1 MDFNMYV
8 PTKILFGAGTLNDLG
23 KQQLPGK
30 KAVIIISNGKS
41 TRANGYLS
49 RTEEQLAQADV
60 TTSVFDKI
68 HPNPLKETVMEG
80 AAFVKAQGADFIVA
94 LGGGS
99 VIDSAKAI
107 AVMAANPGDLW
118 DYIASGTGK
127 GQPIKNKPLPIV
139 AISTTAGTGSEADA
153 GCVIT
158 NPETNEKVGL
168 KTSDLFPVLCIEDPE
183 LMKSVPAHYTA
194 YQGFDALSHSLEGYI
209 SKFANLMSDMYAITA
224 IENVGRY
231 LARAVKN
238 GNDIEA
244 RTHVA
249 FGNILSGTVMCAG
262 TTSSQHSLEHA
273 LSAYHPNL
281 PHGAG
286 LIMLSRAYFGN
297 VIAHHACDERFIH
310 MAKAMGM
317 ENADKPED
325 FLTVLQKLLEDCGV
339 ADLKMSY
346 YGITPDEFPK
356 MQTTPWARWAPC
368 SPATALRLPKKTL
381 SASIRNHINN
391 LLLCAERKELL

>member
-8 PTKILFGAGTLNDLG
+8 PTKILFGAGTLNELG

-49 RTEEQLAQADV
+49 STEEQLAQAGV
-60 TTSVFDKI
+60 ATSVFDKI
-68 HPNPLKETVMEG
+68 QPNPLKETVMEG

-107 AVMAANPGDLW
+107 AVMATTPGDLW

-356 MQTTPWARWAPC
+356 MADNAMGPMGDLFACDRV
-368 SPATALRLPKKTL
+368 ALT
-381 SASIRNHINN
+381 
-391 LLLCAERKELL
+391 KEDVIGIYQKSYK

>member
-8 PTKILFGAGTLNDLG
+8 PTKILFGAGTLNELG

-49 RTEEQLAQADV
+49 HTEEQLAQAGV

-68 HPNPLKETVMEG
+68 QPNPLKETVMEG

-107 AVMAANPGDLW
+107 AVMTANPGDLW

-168 KTSDLFPVLCIEDPE
+168 KTPDLFPVLCIEDPE

-224 IENVGRY
+224 IENVGLY
-231 LARAVKN
+231 LARAVKD

-249 FGNILSGTVMCAG
+249 FGNILSGTVMCVG

-273 LSAYHPNL
+273 LSAYHPSL

-297 VIAHHACDERFIH
+297 VIAHHACDERFIRI
-310 MAKAMGM
+310 AKAMGM

-339 ADLKMSY
+339 ADLKMSD

-356 MQTTPWARWAPC
+356 MADNAMGPMGGLFACDRV
-368 SPATALRLPKKTL
+368 ALT
-381 SASIRNHINN
+381 
-391 LLLCAERKELL
+391 KEDVIGIYQKSYK

>member
-8 PTKILFGAGTLNDLG
+8 PTKILFGAGTLNELG

-49 RTEEQLAQADV
+49 RTEEQLAQAGV

-68 HPNPLKETVMEG
+68 QPNPLKETVMEG

-94 LGGGS
+94 LGGG

-168 KTSDLFPVLCIEDPE
+168 KTPYLFPIPV
-183 LMKSVPAHYTA
+183 SYTH
-194 YQGFDALSHSLEGYI
+194 LTLP
-209 SKFANLMSDMYAITA
+209 
-224 IENVGRY
+224 
-231 LARAVKN
+231 
-238 GNDIEA
+238 
-244 RTHVA
+244 
-249 FGNILSGTVMCAG
+249 
-262 TTSSQHSLEHA
+262 TT
-273 LSAYHPNL
+273 
-281 PHGAG
+281 
-286 LIMLSRAYFGN
+286 
-297 VIAHHACDERFIH
+297 
-310 MAKAMGM
+310 
-317 ENADKPED
+317 
-325 FLTVLQKLLEDCGV
+325 
-339 ADLKMSY
+339 
-346 YGITPDEFPK
+346 
-356 MQTTPWARWAPC
+356 
-368 SPATALRLPKKTL
+368 
-381 SASIRNHINN
+381 
-391 LLLCAERKELL
+391 